1 MPDTGQKY
9 LASQRKSKLMIHA
22 TVNNAA
28 TYDIQADKS
37 GFKGEINGIA
47 FHVDVLRDGNK
58 LHVLWNDKSFNAELL
73 SMDVASKT
81 VLIKVG
87 KTEYPVVLK
96 DRFDDLLKS
105 LGMES
110 VGTPKVSEVKAPMPG
125 MVLNIL
131 VEDGQQV
138 EKDQP
143 LVILEAMK
151 MENVI
156 KSPIQ
161 GTIRKVEV
169 SKGIAVE
176 KNAILISFVNS

>member
-1 MPDTGQKY
+1 
-9 LASQRKSKLMIHA
+9 MIHA
-22 TVNNAA
+22 TVNNTA
-28 TYDIQADKS
+28 TYDIQSDKT
-37 GFKGEINGIA
+37 GFNGEINGEA
-47 FHVDVLRDGNK
+47 FHLDVLRDGNK
-58 LHVLWNDKSFNAELL
+58 LHVLWNGKSYNAELL
-73 SMDVASKT
+73 SLDVTTKT

-105 LGMES
+105 LGMEG
-110 VGTPKVSEVKAPMPG
+110 VGTPRVSDIKAPMPG
-125 MVLNIL
+125 MVLNIM

-138 EKDQP
+138 DKDQP
-143 LVILEAMK
+143 LLILEAMK

-176 KNAILISFVNS
+176 KNTILISFVNS

>member
-9 LASQRKSKLMIHA
+9 LASQRKFKVMIHA

-37 GFKGEINGIA
+37 GFIGEINGQEFRIDA
-47 FHVDVLRDGNK
+47 LRDGNK
-58 LHVLWNDKSFNAELL
+58 FHILWNGRSYNAELL
-73 SMDVASKT
+73 SMDMTSKT
-81 VLIKVG
+81 IVIKVG

-96 DRFDDLLKS
+96 DRFDDLLRS
-105 LGMES
+105 LGMEGA
-110 VGTPKVSEVKAPMPG
+110 GTPKVSEVKAPMPG
-125 MVLNIL
+125 MVLNIM
-131 VEDGQQV
+131 VEDGQEV

-143 LVILEAMK
+143 LIILEAMK

-161 GTIRKVEV
+161 GIIRKVEV

-176 KNAILISFVNS
+176 KNTILISFVNS

>member
-1 MPDTGQKY
+1 MPDTAQKY
-9 LASQRKSKLMIHA
+9 LASQRNFKHMIHA

-28 TYDIQADKS
+28 TYDIQSDKS
-37 GFKGEINGIA
+37 GFKGEINGVA
-47 FHVDVLRDGNK
+47 FQLDVLGDGNK
-58 LHVLWNDKSFNAELL
+58 FHVLWDGKSHNAELL
-73 SMDVASKT
+73 SMDAASKT
-81 VLIKVG
+81 LLIKVG

-105 LGMES
+105 LGMEG
-110 VGTPKVSEVKAPMPG
+110 VGTPRVSEVKAPMPG
-125 MVLNIL
+125 MVLNIM
-131 VEDGQQV
+131 VEDGQEV

-176 KNAILISFVNS
+176 KNTILISFVNS

>member
-1 MPDTGQKY
+1 
-9 LASQRKSKLMIHA
+9 
-22 TVNNAA
+22 
-28 TYDIQADKS
+28 
-37 GFKGEINGIA
+37 
-47 FHVDVLRDGNK
+47 
-58 LHVLWNDKSFNAELL
+58 
-73 SMDVASKT
+73 
-81 VLIKVG
+81 
-87 KTEYPVVLK
+87 
-96 DRFDDLLKS
+96 
-105 LGMES
+105 
-110 VGTPKVSEVKAPMPG
+110 

-161 GTIRKVEV
+161 STIRKVEV